1 MAENHVRPISIGRK
15 NCLLATSNKGATAL
29 CNWYSVIETA
39 KANGL
44 DPYAYLCHILTL
56 LPIYQHEGKYIE
68 DLLPWNVELK

>member
-1 MAENHVRPISIGRK
+1 
-15 NCLLATSNKGATAL
+15 L

-44 DPYAYLCHILTL
+44 DPYAYLCHVLTER
-56 LPIYQHEGKYIE
+56 PIYEAEKKDIE